1 MGHFEK
7 GRWIVDPLDKFQE
20 SLESA
25 SHSLAN
31 SFSNVADSLIEW
43 NRHSG
48 RFKCGRELTIFEVLD
63 NTLNPPHK

>member
-1 MGHFEK
+1 MGHFEH
-7 GRWIVDPLDKFQE
+7 GRWVVDPLDKLKE

-25 SHSLAN
+25 SHSLEN

-48 RFKCGRELTIFEVLD
+48 RFECGRELTIFEVLD
-63 NTLNPPHK
+63 KILNSPHK